1 MKKNIFWFTLVELVV
16 GITISMLLMVSIGI
30 FVSTWLKNI
39 NLQKKVL
46 DDNSNISSD
55 IIFLEKNILNSKKYI
70 SNIWSYTW
78 ILLRQNKYFDKWG
91 FSYIWIKEFDKQYCQ
106 TWEITKTKH
115 LYISN
120 FIPLNWVNTQTSHYK
135 TDIKNHQVIRKSD
148 NKVVVGKNIFW
159 SKFSEWDY
167 GTGVFLNS
175 PTAIVE
181 IGSKVVFSDTLNN
194 RILYLSGSRVY
205 TLLDEKDWLNEPIWL
220 AYNSAEKSLYI
231 ANAGAW
237 EILKLSSKKYNSNP
251 DLEIRNVN
259 QNSVDKLE
267 ITIENTWWVLTNPNS
282 YSDFNFSNI
291 TKNSNDTVKIDNN
304 KIIYYFVWNYLSETS
319 QSDCKNKSNWDII
332 FDYPNKV
339 IYCTSW
345 NFFTWTWKLAH
356 FKKVNFINTD
366 ITVQNIEPDLQEAKT
381 YYSKLELFSNNS
393 SKFLK
398 YYPYFTQWD
407 DDIFTKNDN
416 TLEIVHSWLNYPSWV
431 DSSWNAIEFDSSSY
445 NYNSLTPDFIFS
457 NPIKKLE
464 KNYSSNL
471 LNLKIDYYK
480 YLNCF
485 NPDEKIKRTF
495 LIKKNY

>member
-30 FVSTWLKNI
+30 FVSSWLKNI

-46 DDNSNISSD
+46 DDNSNTSSD

-106 TWEITKTKH
+106 TWEITKTNH

-120 FIPLNWVNTQTSHYK
+120 FIPLNWVHTQTTHYK
-135 TDIKNHQVIRKSD
+135 TDIKKHQVIRKSD

-159 SKFSEWDY
+159 NKFIEWDY
-167 GTGVFLNS
+167 WTWVFLNS
-175 PTAIVE
+175 PTGIVE
-181 IGSKVVFSDTLNN
+181 IDWKAVFSDTLNN

-205 TLLDEKDWLNEPIWL
+205 TLLDEKDWLNEPIRL
-220 AYNSAEKSLYI
+220 AYNSSEKSLYI

-251 DLEIRNVN
+251 DLKIKNVN

-282 YSDFNFSNI
+282 YSDFSFNNI
-291 TKNSNDTVKIDNN
+291 SQKPNDTVQIDNN
-304 KIIYYFVWNYLSETS
+304 KIIYYFIDDYINEQTRSECS
-319 QSDCKNKSNWDII
+319 WKNTWDII
-332 FDYPNKV
+332 LNYPSSSIK
-339 IYCTSW
+339 CTNNTWSW
-345 NFFTWTWKLAH
+345 KIASFR
-356 FKKVNFINTD
+356 KVNFNATD
-366 ITVQNIEPDLQEAKT
+366 ITVWNIKPDLQESKT
-381 YYSKLELFSNNS
+381 YYSKLELFENNS
-393 SKFLK
+393 SKFFK
-398 YYPYFTQWD
+398 YYPYFIQWD
-407 DDIFTKNDN
+407 NNIFTKNNN

-431 DSSWNAIEFDSSSY
+431 DSSWGATEFDSSNY
-445 NYNSLTPDFIFS
+445 TYNSLTPDFIFS
-457 NPIKKLE
+457 NPTKKIE
-464 KNYSSNL
+464 KNFSSNL

-485 NPDEKIKRTF
+485 NPDEKIERTF
-495 LIKKNY
+495 LVKKNY